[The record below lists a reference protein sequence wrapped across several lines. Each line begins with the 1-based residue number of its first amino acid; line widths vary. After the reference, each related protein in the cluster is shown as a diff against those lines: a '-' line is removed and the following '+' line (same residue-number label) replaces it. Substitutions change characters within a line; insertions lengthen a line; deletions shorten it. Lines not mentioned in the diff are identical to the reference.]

1 MKIRLAEA
9 KDIDQL
15 IRMRWD
21 FTFEDKEYQAT
32 EKVNFESFKSEC
44 RDFLASA
51 VNSDLWSIW
60 VAEVEEKIVAHI
72 YIEIIQKVPRPGRIT
87 NPFAFMTNVYTIKDF
102 RNKGIGSKLISAINQ
117 WAKEKKY
124 EFIIVWPS
132 EDSIDYYKRN
142 GYVHCK
148 EPMEFFPYDLG

>member
-1 MKIRLAEA
+1 MKIRLAEET
-9 KDIDQL
+9 DIDQL
-15 IRMRWD
+15 IQMRWD
-21 FTFEDKEYQAT
+21 FTFEDKEYQVT
-32 EKVNFESFKSEC
+32 DGVKLEFFKSEC

-51 VNSDLWSIW
+51 VNSDLWFIW

-102 RNKGIGSKLISAINQ
+102 RNKGIGSKLITVINQ
-117 WAKEKKY
+117 WAKGRKY

-132 EDSIDYYKRN
+132 DDSIDYYKRN
-142 GYVHCK
+142 GYVHCD
-148 EPMEFFPYDLG
+148 EPMEFFPSDLG